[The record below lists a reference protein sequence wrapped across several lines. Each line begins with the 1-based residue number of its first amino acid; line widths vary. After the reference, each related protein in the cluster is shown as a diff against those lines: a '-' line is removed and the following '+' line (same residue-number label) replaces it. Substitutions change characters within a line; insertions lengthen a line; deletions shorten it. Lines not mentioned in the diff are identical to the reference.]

1 MDSDFFISLILCLL
15 SAALICIFVN
25 YINTERKKEL
35 DIISKTEGYQ
45 IYDHC
50 VSFDE
55 RYYCYNYTE
64 K

>member
-1 MDSDFFISLILCLL
+1 MDSEFFITLILCLFL
-15 SAALICIFVN
+15 VSFLCIFTN

-35 DIISKTEGYQ
+35 DIISKTESYQ